1 MSPSMPPKRAQ
12 EIAVLLRADLE
23 ERRALFHLSKG
34 PDNRFYTAA
43 WEPGFADWCHGWWPI
58 GNTLVPAGG
67 PVHAVSR
74 SADKLDIFA
83 TNVYGVIQTA
93 AWEPGFTDGGHGG
106 GHLRG
111 NLGSRTAGPA
121 PATCSGT
128 WVHGR
133 RARRWPL
140 AWEPGFTGG
149 GHGGG
154 HLRRGA

>member
-93 AWEPGFTDGGHGG
+93 AWEPGFTYGGHGG

-111 NLGSRTAGPA
+111 NLGSRTAGTA
-121 PATCSGT
+121 
-128 WVHGR
+128 
-133 RARRWPL
+133 
-140 AWEPGFTGG
+140 
-149 GHGGG
+149 GG
-154 HLRRGA
+154 HLRGNLGSRTAGTAGGHQRRSGCRPCACHGRLL